1 VTYAHIPVIRVTNAP
16 LKATG
21 ILANRKYV
29 GSKSGTTHRKAYI
42 IYIRPY
48 PVMTN
53 KNKHNS
59 GKATGLMGT
68 YNTNYGSD

>member
-1 VTYAHIPVIRVTNAP
+1 VTTVTIAP

-29 GSKSGTTHRKAYI
+29 GSKSGTVHRKAYI
-42 IYIRPY
+42 VYIRPC

-53 KNKHNS
+53 KNKNS
-59 GKATGLMGT
+59 SSKVTGLVEKHN
-68 YNTNYGSD
+68 NTKYEI

>member
-1 VTYAHIPVIRVTNAP
+1 MTRVTNAP

-29 GSKSGTTHRKAYI
+29 GFKSGTKHRKAYI
-42 IYIRPY
+42 VYIRPY

-53 KNKHNS
+53 KNKNNS
-59 GKATGLMGT
+59 SKVKGLMKKQH
-68 YNTNYGSD
+68 NTSYESE

>member
-1 VTYAHIPVIRVTNAP
+1 VTRVTNAP
-16 LKATG
+16 LNATG

-42 IYIRPY
+42 AYIRPY

-53 KNKHNS
+53 KN
-59 GKATGLMGT
+59 
-68 YNTNYGSD
+68 

>member
-1 VTYAHIPVIRVTNAP
+1 VTKVTNAP

-29 GSKSGTTHRKAYI
+29 GSKLGTIHRKAYI
-42 IYIRPY
+42 VYIRPY

-53 KNKHNS
+53 K
-59 GKATGLMGT
+59 
-68 YNTNYGSD
+68 